1 VRSVLYNWVSLNLLL
16 NWMTW
21 GLFWIVIAFGF
32 VAIAAIAAG
41 YLFRQADW
49 LRNGQRWLVRV
60 FIGTLAISGLWVVIR
75 FVARLSIW
83 AADNGFR
90 VL

>member
-1 VRSVLYNWVSLNLLL
+1 MRSVLYDWADLNRIL
-16 NWMTW
+16 NWFTW

-32 VAIAAIAAG
+32 VGIGAIAAG

-49 LRNGQRWLVRV
+49 LNRGQRWMVRAFV
-60 FIGTLAISGLWVVIR
+60 GALAISGLWTLIHI
-75 FVARLSIW
+75 VARI
-83 AADNGFR
+83 AIKIGEAGFV